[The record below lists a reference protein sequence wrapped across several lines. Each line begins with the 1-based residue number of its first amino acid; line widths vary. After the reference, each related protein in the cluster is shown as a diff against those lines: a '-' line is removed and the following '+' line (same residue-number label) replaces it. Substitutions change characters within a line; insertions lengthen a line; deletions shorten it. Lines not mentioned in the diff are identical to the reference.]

1 MTPAPAWS
9 ARRSPAPERP
19 APDVTRRP
27 PTMPTP
33 IIEFLDEL
41 PGHGR
46 DPLLERLRAA
56 VRFDIIDGERTEH
69 RLVRIDHGDI
79 AVSTENAPADCVLR
93 AAGRTFEAGVAG
105 RVRPMAALLRGG
117 LSVAGGPGVVVLD

>member
-1 MTPAPAWS
+1 MA
-9 ARRSPAPERP
+9 
-19 APDVTRRP
+19 
-27 PTMPTP
+27 TP

-93 AAGRTFEAGVAG
+93 AAGRTFEAVVDG
-105 RVRPMAALLRGG
+105 RMSPMAALLRGC
-117 LSVAGGPGVVVLD
+117 LSVTGDPELLVLTQRLFAVRSAVTRNETTAAEGTS